1 MQAPGQRG
9 EGIFDK
15 KGSSMKRDYPH
26 LCAPLTVGRLTLRN
40 RMLSAPMGATDI
52 TAEGTPGPR
61 TQGFYELRAK
71 GGAAVVTVSELVVHP
86 ETDGSQMLRLS
97 LKTPGQLGAFT
108 YLADAIKRHGAV
120 ASIELSH
127 SGQYA
132 GTYMVDKEKKGDLCQ
147 WGPSDGVRPDGMPVR
162 ALSHEQ
168 IASIVAAYGE
178 AAALAKRAGF
188 QMVMVHAG
196 HGWLIN
202 QFLSPYFNKRED
214 EYGGPLENRI
224 RFAREVLASVRSAV
238 GPGFPIE
245 LRISGAELFEGGYDV
260 AEGARIAHAL
270 EDLVDLMHVSAGS
283 YQFGFSVTH
292 PSMFRDHGCNVH
304 LAAEVKKH
312 VSIPVVA
319 IGGLSDPAQM
329 EEIIASGQAD
339 AVAMARGLLADP
351 ELPSKVMANRG
362 DDVVKCLR
370 CYVCMAERAVTQT
383 RRCAVNPLI
392 GREFEGMDIAR
403 SPRSRKVLVVGGGIA
418 GMVAAATAARRGHDV
433 VLCEREGELGGILRT
448 EAALPF
454 KRDMYELG
462 RTYAHL
468 LDRLGVD
475 VRLNTEVD
483 AAFAERIAADAVIV
497 AVGSAPIPMPLP
509 VEEGARVLSIDDLY
523 LEGEQ
528 PGDEVVVLGGGLTGC
543 ECAINQ
549 VRLGRRAH
557 IVEMRDGLAID
568 ANIRHRPI
576 LLAEVERA
584 GIDVN
589 LSARGVR
596 VERGGLV
603 VADGE
608 GEEHLVPGDTVIC
621 AIGQRSRS
629 DAADA
634 LRDAAPF
641 VRVVGDAVRPSN
653 ITTAV
658 YEAYHAALD
667 I

>member
-1 MQAPGQRG
+1 
-9 EGIFDK
+9 
-15 KGSSMKRDYPH
+15 MKRDYPH
-26 LCAPLTVGRLTLRN
+26 LCAPLKVGRLTLRN
-40 RMLSAPMGATDI
+40 RMCSAPMGATDI

-108 YLADAIKRHGAV
+108 YVADAIKRHGAV

-132 GTYMVDKEKKGDLCQ
+132 GTYIVDKKSKAGLCQ
-147 WGPSDGVRPDGMPVR
+147 WGPSDGTRPDGMPVR

-168 IASIVAAYGE
+168 IENIVAAYGE
-178 AAALAKRAGF
+178 AASLAKRAGF

-214 EYGGPLENRI
+214 EYGGPRENRV
-224 RFAREVLASVRSAV
+224 RFAREVLASVREAV

-245 LRISGAELFEGGYDV
+245 LRMSGAELFDGGYDV
-260 AEGARIAHAL
+260 DEGVRIACAL
-270 EDLVDLMHVSAGS
+270 EDMVDLLHVSAGS

-292 PSMFRDHGCNVH
+292 PSMFRDHGCNVY
-304 LAAEVKKH
+304 LAAEIKKH
-312 VSIPVVA
+312 VSIPVVTL
-319 IGGLSDPAQM
+319 GGLSDPAQM
-329 EEIIASGQAD
+329 EDIIASGKAD

-351 ELPSKVMANRG
+351 ELPNKVMSNRG
-362 DDVVKCLR
+362 DEVVKCMR
-370 CYVCMAERAVTQT
+370 CYVCMAERATTQT

-392 GREFEGMDIAR
+392 GREFEGMEITPAAHA
-403 SPRSRKVLVVGGGIA
+403 RKVLVVGGGIA
-418 GMVAAATAARRGHDV
+418 GMVAATTAAARGHDV
-433 VLCEREGELGGILRT
+433 ILCEKEGELGGILRT

-454 KRDMYELG
+454 KREMYELG
-462 RTYAHL
+462 RTYA
-468 LDRLGVD
+468 RKCERMGVD
-475 VRLNTEVD
+475 IRLNTEVD
-483 AAFAERIAADAVIV
+483 TAYADRMRADAVIV
-497 AVGSAPIPMPLP
+497 AVGSEPIPLP
-509 VEEGARVLSIDDLY
+509 IPRDDDARVLSIDDLY
-523 LEGEQ
+523 LDGAKV
-528 PGDEVVVLGGGLTGC
+528 GSEVVVLGGGLTGS
-543 ECAINQ
+543 ECALNQ
-549 VRLGRRAH
+549 ARRGVKAH

-576 LLAEVERA
+576 LLAEIEDA
-584 GIDVN
+584 GVDVN
-589 LSARGVR
+589 LNARGVR
-596 VERGGLV
+596 VTAQGVV
-603 VADGE
+603 VADADGAE
-608 GEEHLVPGDTVIC
+608 RLIPGDTVVC
-621 AIGQRSRS
+621 AIGQRSRT
-629 DAADA
+629 AAVDA

-641 VRVVGDAVRPSN
+641 VRIVGDAVRPAN
-653 ITTAV
+653 ITAAV

>member
-1 MQAPGQRG
+1 
-9 EGIFDK
+9 
-15 KGSSMKRDYPH
+15 MKRDYPH

-86 ETDGSQMLRLS
+86 KTDGSQMLRLS

-260 AEGARIAHAL
+260 EEGARIAHAL

-283 YQFGFSVTH
+283 YQFGFSITH

-304 LAAEVKKH
+304 LAAEIKKH

-329 EEIIASGQAD
+329 ET
-339 AVAMARGLLADP
+339 L
-351 ELPSKVMANRG
+351 NRI
-362 DDVVKCLR
+362 VFTHVR
-370 CYVCMAERAVTQT
+370 RAVET
-383 RRCAVNPLI
+383 I
-392 GREFEGMDIAR
+392 
-403 SPRSRKVLVVGGGIA
+403 RSREKSA
-418 GMVAAATAARRGHDV
+418 GTA
-433 VLCEREGELGGILRT
+433 L
-448 EAALPF
+448 
-454 KRDMYELG
+454 
-462 RTYAHL
+462 
-468 LDRLGVD
+468 
-475 VRLNTEVD
+475 
-483 AAFAERIAADAVIV
+483 
-497 AVGSAPIPMPLP
+497 
-509 VEEGARVLSIDDLY
+509 
-523 LEGEQ
+523 
-528 PGDEVVVLGGGLTGC
+528 
-543 ECAINQ
+543 
-549 VRLGRRAH
+549 
-557 IVEMRDGLAID
+557 LAID
-568 ANIRHRPI
+568 AIN
-576 LLAEVERA
+576 LFQSGLAELCGTTVGVLAPEEVRLRRIMRRDGIERQYA
-584 GIDVN
+584 LLRIRAQEPDGFYT
-589 LSARGVR
+589 ARCAHILQNGEISPEEFQIQANALLENFP
-596 VERGGLV
+596 ERL
-603 VADGE
+603 
-608 GEEHLVPGDTVIC
+608 EELIP
-621 AIGQRSRS
+621 
-629 DAADA
+629 
-634 LRDAAPF
+634 L
-641 VRVVGDAVRPSN
+641 
-653 ITTAV
+653 TT
-658 YEAYHAALD
+658 
-667 I
+667 

>member
-1 MQAPGQRG
+1 
-9 EGIFDK
+9 
-15 KGSSMKRDYPH
+15 MKRDYPH
-26 LCAPLTVGRLTLRN
+26 LCAPLKVGRLTLRN
-40 RMLSAPMGATDI
+40 RMCSAPMGATDI

-108 YLADAIKRHGAV
+108 YVADAIKRHGAV

-132 GTYMVDKEKKGDLCQ
+132 GTYMVDKKSKAGLCQ
-147 WGPSDGVRPDGMPVR
+147 WGPSDGTRPDGMLVR

-168 IASIVAAYGE
+168 IESIVAAYGE
-178 AAALAKRAGF
+178 AASLAKRAGF

-214 EYGGPLENRI
+214 EYGGPLENRV
-224 RFAREVLASVRSAV
+224 RFAREVLASVRAAV

-245 LRISGAELFEGGYDV
+245 LRMSGAELFDGGYDV
-260 AEGARIAHAL
+260 DEGVRIACAL
-270 EDLVDLMHVSAGS
+270 EDMVDLLHVSAGS

-292 PSMFRDHGCNVH
+292 PSMFRDHGCNVY
-304 LAAEVKKH
+304 LAAEIKKH
-312 VSIPVVA
+312 VSIPVVTL
-319 IGGLSDPAQM
+319 GGLSDPAQM
-329 EEIIASGQAD
+329 EDIIASGKAD

-351 ELPSKVMANRG
+351 ELPNKVMSNRG
-362 DDVVKCLR
+362 DEVVKCMR
-370 CYVCMAERAVTQT
+370 CYVCMAERATTQT

-392 GREFEGMDIAR
+392 GREFEGMDITPAAHT
-403 SPRSRKVLVVGGGIA
+403 RKVLVVGGGIA
-418 GMVAAATAARRGHDV
+418 GMVAATTAAARGHDV
-433 VLCEREGELGGILRT
+433 ILCEKEGELGGILRT

-454 KRDMYELG
+454 KREMYELG
-462 RTYAHL
+462 RTYA
-468 LDRLGVD
+468 RKCERMGVD
-475 VRLNTEVD
+475 IRLNTEVD
-483 AAFAERIAADAVIV
+483 AGYADRMRADAVIV
-497 AVGSAPIPMPLP
+497 AVGSEPIPLP
-509 VEEGARVLSIDDLY
+509 IPCDEDARVLSIDDLY
-523 LEGEQ
+523 LDGAKV
-528 PGDEVVVLGGGLTGC
+528 GSEVVVLGGGLTGS
-543 ECAINQ
+543 ECALNQ
-549 VRLGRRAH
+549 ARRGVKSH

-576 LLAEVERA
+576 LLAEIKDA
-584 GIDVN
+584 GVDVN
-589 LSARGVR
+589 LNARGVR
-596 VERGGLV
+596 VTAKGVV
-603 VADGE
+603 VADADGAE
-608 GEEHLVPGDTVIC
+608 RLVPGDTVVC
-621 AIGQRSRS
+621 AIGQRSRTA
-629 DAADA
+629 AADV

-641 VRVVGDAVRPSN
+641 VRIVGDAVRPAN
-653 ITTAV
+653 ITAAV